1 MGYKYITGKVL
12 EITGSGWPDG
22 TVLQEIYPDTSFV
35 SGVENPKGM
44 KMVPIIKDRKIYA
57 KYIFEKSFEGGPG
70 LVHGG
75 ILSTVLDDMMGY
87 ATFTQNLF
95 CVTANLNVNFRAPSP
110 VDKEFELYAWVK
122 EVDGNKVYAESVI
135 QSEDAIHVEA
145 DGLFIN
151 IGQDG
156 ARQYFSPEKQYP

>member
-1 MGYKYITGKVL
+1 MEYKYITGKVL

-57 KYIFEKSFEGGPG
+57 KYTFEKSFEGGPG

>member
-1 MGYKYITGKVL
+1 MEYKYITGKVL
-12 EITGSGWPDG
+12 EITGTGWPDG

-44 KMVPIIKDRKIYA
+44 KMVPVIKDRKIYA

-95 CVTANLNVNFRAPSP
+95 CVTANLNVNFRVPSP

-135 QSEDAIHVEA
+135 KSEDTIHVEA

>member
-1 MGYKYITGKVL
+1 MEYKYITGKVL

-44 KMVPIIKDRKIYA
+44 KMVPVIKDRKIYA

-95 CVTANLNVNFRAPSP
+95 CVTANLNVNFRVPSP

-135 QSEDAIHVEA
+135 KSEDTIHVEA

>member
-1 MGYKYITGKVL
+1 MEYKYITGKVL

-44 KMVPIIKDRKIYA
+44 KMVPVIKDRKIYA

-135 QSEDAIHVEA
+135 QSADAIHVEA

>member
-1 MGYKYITGKVL
+1 MEYKYITGKVL

-44 KMVPIIKDRKIYA
+44 KMVPVIKDRKIYA

-95 CVTANLNVNFRAPSP
+95 CVTANLNVNFRAPTP

>member
-1 MGYKYITGKVL
+1 MEYKYISGKVL

-57 KYIFEKSFEGGPG
+57 KYVFEKSFEGGPG

-95 CVTANLNVNFRAPSP
+95 CVTANLNVNFRVPSP

-135 QSEDAIHVEA
+135 KSEDIIHVEA

>member
-1 MGYKYITGKVL
+1 MEYKYITGKVL

-44 KMVPIIKDRKIYA
+44 KMVPVIKDRKIYA

-135 QSEDAIHVEA
+135 QSEDSIHVEA

>member
-1 MGYKYITGKVL
+1 MEYKYITGKVL

-44 KMVPIIKDRKIYA
+44 KMVPVIKDRKIYA

-95 CVTANLNVNFRAPSP
+95 CVTANLNVNFRVPSP

-135 QSEDAIHVEA
+135 QSEDSIHVEA

>member
-1 MGYKYITGKVL
+1 MEYKYITGKVL

-44 KMVPIIKDRKIYA
+44 KMVPVIKDRKIYA

>member
-1 MGYKYITGKVL
+1 MEYKYITGKVL

-135 QSEDAIHVEA
+135 QSEDSIHVEA

>member
-1 MGYKYITGKVL
+1 MEYKYITGKVL

-57 KYIFEKSFEGGPG
+57 KYVFEKSFEGGPG

>member
-1 MGYKYITGKVL
+1 MEYKYITGKVL

-44 KMVPIIKDRKIYA
+44 KMVPVIKDRKIYA

-135 QSEDAIHVEA
+135 QSENAIHVEA

>member
-1 MGYKYITGKVL
+1 MEYKYITGKVL

-57 KYIFEKSFEGGPG
+57 KYVFEKSFEGGPG

-95 CVTANLNVNFRAPSP
+95 CVTANLNVNFRVPSP

-135 QSEDAIHVEA
+135 KSEDTIHVEA

>member
-1 MGYKYITGKVL
+1 MEYKYITGKVL

-57 KYIFEKSFEGGPG
+57 KYVFEKSFEGGPG

-95 CVTANLNVNFRAPSP
+95 CVTANLNVNFRVPSP

-135 QSEDAIHVEA
+135 KSEDTIHVEA
-145 DGLFIN
+145 EGLFIN

>member
-1 MGYKYITGKVL
+1 MEYNYITGKVL

-122 EVDGNKVYAESVI
+122 KVDGNKVYGISYSI
-135 QSEDAIHVEA
+135 RRC
-145 DGLFIN
+145 N
-151 IGQDG
+151 TC
-156 ARQYFSPEKQYP
+156 

>member
-1 MGYKYITGKVL
+1 MEYKYITGKVL

-135 QSEDAIHVEA
+135 QSEDVIHVEA

>member
-1 MGYKYITGKVL
+1 MEYKYITGKVL

-35 SGVENPKGM
+35 SGIENPKGM

-135 QSEDAIHVEA
+135 QSENAIHVEA

>member
-1 MGYKYITGKVL
+1 MEYKYITGKVL

-57 KYIFEKSFEGGPG
+57 KYTFEKSFEGGPG

-87 ATFTQNLF
+87 ATFTRNLF

>member
-1 MGYKYITGKVL
+1 MEYKYITGKVL

-135 QSEDAIHVEA
+135 QSENAIHVEA

>member
-1 MGYKYITGKVL
+1 MEYKYITGKVL

-44 KMVPIIKDRKIYA
+44 KMVPIIKDKKIYA

-135 QSEDAIHVEA
+135 QSENAIHVEA

>member
-1 MGYKYITGKVL
+1 MEYKYITGKVL

-135 QSEDAIHVEA
+135 QSADAIHVEA

>member
-1 MGYKYITGKVL
+1 MEYKYITGKVL

-35 SGVENPKGM
+35 SGVEKPKGM
-44 KMVPIIKDRKIYA
+44 KMVPVIKDRKIYA

-135 QSEDAIHVEA
+135 QSEDSIHVEA

>member
-1 MGYKYITGKVL
+1 MEYKYITGKDL
-12 EITGSGWPDG
+12 ELTGSGWPDG

-44 KMVPIIKDRKIYA
+44 KMVPVIKDRKIYA

-95 CVTANLNVNFRAPSP
+95 CVTANLNVNFRVPSP

-145 DGLFIN
+145 NGLFIN

>member
-1 MGYKYITGKVL
+1 MEYKYITGKVL

-44 KMVPIIKDRKIYA
+44 KMVPVIKDRKIYA

-75 ILSTVLDDMMGY
+75 ILSTVLDDIMGY

-135 QSEDAIHVEA
+135 QSEDSIHVEA

>member
-1 MGYKYITGKVL
+1 MEYKYITGKVL

-44 KMVPIIKDRKIYA
+44 KMVPVIKDRKIYA

-95 CVTANLNVNFRAPSP
+95 CVTANLNVNFRAPSQ

-156 ARQYFSPEKQYP
+156 ARQYISPEKQYP

>member
-1 MGYKYITGKVL
+1 MEYKYITGKVL

>member
-1 MGYKYITGKVL
+1 MEYKYITGKVL

-57 KYIFEKSFEGGPG
+57 KYVFEKSFEGGPG

-95 CVTANLNVNFRAPSP
+95 CVTANLNVNFRVPSP

>member
-1 MGYKYITGKVL
+1 MEYKYITGKVL

-57 KYIFEKSFEGGPG
+57 KYVFEKSFEGGPG

-95 CVTANLNVNFRAPSP
+95 CVTANLNVNFRVPSP

-135 QSEDAIHVEA
+135 KSEDIIHVEA

>member
-1 MGYKYITGKVL
+1 MEYKYITGKVL

-44 KMVPIIKDRKIYA
+44 KMVPVIKDRKIYA

-95 CVTANLNVNFRAPSP
+95 CVTANLNLNFRAPSP

-122 EVDGNKVYAESVI
+122 EIDGNKVYAESVI

>member
-1 MGYKYITGKVL
+1 MEYKYITGKVL

-135 QSEDAIHVEA
+135 QSEYAIHVEA

>member
-44 KMVPIIKDRKIYA
+44 KTVPVIKDRKIYA

>member
-1 MGYKYITGKVL
+1 MEYKYITGKVL

-57 KYIFEKSFEGGPG
+57 KYVFEKSFEGGPG

-135 QSEDAIHVEA
+135 QSEDSIHVEA

>member
-1 MGYKYITGKVL
+1 MEYKYITGKVL

-156 ARQYFSPEKQYP
+156 AREYFSPEKQYP

>member
-1 MGYKYITGKVL
+1 MEYKYITGKVL

-44 KMVPIIKDRKIYA
+44 KMVPVIKDRKIYA

-135 QSEDAIHVEA
+135 QSEDSIHVEA
-145 DGLFIN
+145 DGLLSLIH
-151 IGQDG
+151 ISEPT
-156 ARQYFSPEKQYP
+156 RR

>member
-1 MGYKYITGKVL
+1 MEYKYITGKVL

-44 KMVPIIKDRKIYA
+44 KMVPVIKDRKIYA

-95 CVTANLNVNFRAPSP
+95 CVTANLNVNFRVPSP